1 MTPVSTPPMTPH
13 LTPEKFPKSMNFP
26 LFWSI
31 LRVLQANEANS
42 DWGITKLYL
51 SHVLAAYFITFLST
65 FFSLRNFS
73 SKLLK
78 YLAVCA
84 NPRRVSAKFGG
95 FPPVSIPRLRCRH
108 RLTPAKNRCRGRHRW
123 HRHRC
128 QPIPN
133 SPFVPI
139 ALELCD
145 SRKMRIA
152 LSGLAFQ
159 MPIFPPRKPFVADE
173 QTRQT
178 RQYLQL

>member
-1 MTPVSTPPMTPH
+1 MSLKIHGQCDLGMGDTGNFRCRHWHRYQRIGVDTDTDTGVDTGVMTPVSTPPMTPH
-13 LTPEKFPKSMNFP
+13 LTPEKFPKWMNFP

-133 SPFVPI
+133 W
-139 ALELCD
+139 E
-145 SRKMRIA
+145 
-152 LSGLAFQ
+152 
-159 MPIFPPRKPFVADE
+159 
-173 QTRQT
+173 
-178 RQYLQL
+178 